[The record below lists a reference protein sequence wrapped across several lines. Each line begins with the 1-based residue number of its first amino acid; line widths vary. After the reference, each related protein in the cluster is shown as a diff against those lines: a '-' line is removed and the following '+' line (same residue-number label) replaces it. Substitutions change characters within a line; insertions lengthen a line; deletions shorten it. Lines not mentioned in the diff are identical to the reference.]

1 MLRKI
6 TAVFV
11 LLMLFAAIFIQQ
23 QITHFKQLQLTN
35 IPELFEVKRGK
46 GVHRLCNEWLAK
58 GNIDSCFALQVYT
71 KLYPANTSLKPG
83 LYELQNLTVLE
94 TIDKIHQ
101 GQQKQFSFTV
111 IEGDTLKMVLN
122 KLKSAAFIQYNI
134 DEAKLSEQLEVTN
147 YAEGWLLPETYF
159 YHANDSALS
168 IVTRAHEA
176 MKTELAQVWENRMA
190 NLPLQNAY
198 EALILASIIEKETG
212 YAGERKKIAS
222 VFINRLNKKMRLQT
236 DPTVIYGLGER
247 FDGDIKRKDL
257 KEHTPYN
264 TYRINGLPPTPI
276 AMPSKEAII
285 AATQPDTTDYYYF
298 VAKGNGQHQFSKNLT
313 DHNKAVRQYILKRS
327 NDS

>member
-1 MLRKI
+1 MLKKI
-6 TAVFV
+6 TAAIVF
-11 LLMLFAAIFIQQ
+11 LMLISAVFIQQ
-23 QITHFKQLQLTN
+23 QITQFKQIQLTN
-35 IPELFEVKRGK
+35 TPELFEVKHGT
-46 GVHRLCNEWLAK
+46 GVHRLCYDWRAK
-58 GNIDSCFALQVYT
+58 GNIESCFALQVYA

-83 LYELQNLTVLE
+83 FYELQKLTVLE
-94 TIDKIHQ
+94 AIDKIHQ

-122 KLKSAAFIQYNI
+122 KLKSADFIDYDI
-134 DEAKLSEQLEVTN
+134 DEAQLSEQLEVTN
-147 YAEGWLLPETYF
+147 YAEGWLLPETNF
-159 YHANDSALS
+159 YHANDSAFS
-168 IVTRAHEA
+168 IVKRAHEG
-176 MKTELAQVWENRMA
+176 MKIELAQVWENRMA

-257 KEHTPYN
+257 KEYTPNN
-264 TYRINGLPPTPI
+264 TYNISGLPPSPI

-298 VAKGNGQHQFSKNLT
+298 VAKGNGQHQFSKSLK

>member
-1 MLRKI
+1 MIKKLLIIIVSLLFMGML
-6 TAVFV
+6 VV
-11 LLMLFAAIFIQQ
+11 QQ
-23 QITHFKQLQLTN
+23 QITQFKQLSLTDV
-35 IPELFEVKRGK
+35 PKLYEVTAGT
-46 GVHRLCNEWLAK
+46 GVHRLCNDWLSQ
-58 GNIDSCFALQVYT
+58 GNIESCFALQVYA
-71 KLYPANTSLKPG
+71 KLYPANTSLKAG
-83 LYELQNLTVLE
+83 MYELQNLTVLE
-94 TIDKIHQ
+94 AIEKIHL
-101 GQQKQFSFTV
+101 GDQKQFSFTL
-111 IEGDTLKMVLN
+111 IEGDTLKMVLS
-122 KLKSAAFIQYNI
+122 KLKSTDVI
-134 DEAKLSEQLEVTN
+134 DYDIEEENLSALLNVNN

-159 YHANDSALS
+159 FHAN
-168 IVTRAHEA
+168 TRASSIILRAHNA
-176 MKTELAQVWENRMA
+176 MKEELQLAWQNRMA

-212 YAGERKKIAS
+212 FAPERKTIAS
-222 VFINRLNKKMRLQT
+222 VFINRLNKNMRLQT

-276 AMPSKEAII
+276 AMPSKAAII

>member
-1 MLRKI
+1 MLKKI
-6 TAVFV
+6 AAAFV
-11 LLMLFAAIFIQQ
+11 LLMLIAAILIQQ
-23 QITHFKQLQLTN
+23 QITQFKQLQFIS
-35 IPELFEVKRGK
+35 IPELFEVKPGT
-46 GVHRLCNEWLAK
+46 GVYRLCHDWLAK
-58 GNIDSCFALQVYT
+58 GYIDSCFALQVYA
-71 KLYPANTSLKPG
+71 KLYPVNTTLKTG
-83 LYELQNLTVLE
+83 LYELENLTVLE
-94 TIDKIHQ
+94 AIDKIHQ

-111 IEGDTLKMVLN
+111 VEGDTLKMVLN
-122 KLKSAAFIQYNI
+122 KLKSAAFVDYDI
-134 DEAKLSEQLEVTN
+134 DEAKLSEKLEVDN
-147 YAEGWLLPETYF
+147 HAEGWLLPETYF
-159 YHANDSALS
+159 YHANDSAFS

-176 MKTELAQVWENRMA
+176 MKTELAQVWENRLT

-212 YAGERKKIAS
+212 YAGERKTIAS

-257 KEHTPYN
+257 KELTPYN
-264 TYRINGLPPTPI
+264 TYRISGLPPTPI

-285 AATQPDTTDYYYF
+285 AATQPDTTEYYYF

-313 DHNKAVRQYILKRS
+313 DHNKAVRHYILKRS